1 VRPPTV
7 SQNACAAVGGGLIT
21 RSLPFIM
28 TYLITYRTEAQRFG
42 RKILDGNIGKRTSSS
57 NLT

>member
-1 VRPPTV
+1 M

-57 NLT
+57 NLTW